1 MDLIKKALVSVLVYV
16 YICYLCFKQCKGK
29 SMLKI
34 DFQTRHIWHISKI
47 KLTFQAEN
55 KQYLH
60 KYTYDARISAC
71 KVGIHLLFVCL
82 FLVGEDPKEGWLV
95 NFEKHHDGSMLTKTK
110 NLDLYLGFLIS
121 FVTRY
126 TFSELS
132 LSHLSPICRVGL
144 RRRTAF
150 IETLSGLKTLSKSI
164 NTVSLYVMFMGTG

>member
-1 MDLIKKALVSVLVYV
+1 MM
-16 YICYLCFKQCKGK
+16 QG
-29 SMLKI
+29 
-34 DFQTRHIWHISKI
+34 FQHTKWES
-47 KLTFQAEN
+47 TF
-55 KQYLH
+55 
-60 KYTYDARISAC
+60 C
-71 KVGIHLLFVCL
+71 LFVC
-82 FLVGEDPKEGWLV
+82 FWWERTQRKGDSLV

-132 LSHLSPICRVGL
+132 LSHLSPICRVGII
-144 RRRTAF
+144 RRTAF

>member
-60 KYTYDARISAC
+60 KYTYDARISAH

-82 FLVGEDPKEGWLV
+82 FLVGEDPKEGWLSRQFWKTSWWV
-95 NFEKHHDGSMLTKTK
+95 NAHKDKKPGFVSWISNQLCDQVYIFWT
-110 NLDLYLGFLIS
+110 FLIS
-121 FVTRY
+121 FVPN
-126 TFSELS
+126 L
-132 LSHLSPICRVGL
+132 
-144 RRRTAF
+144 
-150 IETLSGLKTLSKSI
+150 
-164 NTVSLYVMFMGTG
+164 

>member
-82 FLVGEDPKEGWLV
+82 FLVGEDPKEGWLSRQFWKTSWWV
-95 NFEKHHDGSMLTKTK
+95 NAHKDKKPGFVSWISNQLCDQVYIFWT
-110 NLDLYLGFLIS
+110 FLIS
-121 FVTRY
+121 FVP
-126 TFSELS
+126 
-132 LSHLSPICRVGL
+132 HL
-144 RRRTAF
+144 
-150 IETLSGLKTLSKSI
+150 
-164 NTVSLYVMFMGTG
+164 

>member
-60 KYTYDARISAC
+60 KYTYDARISAH
-71 KVGIHLLFVCL
+71 KVGIHLLFVWL
-82 FLVGEDPKEGWLV
+82 FLVGEDPKEGWLSRQFWKTSWWV
-95 NFEKHHDGSMLTKTK
+95 NAHKDKKPGFVSWISNQLCDQVYIFWT
-110 NLDLYLGFLIS
+110 FLIS
-121 FVTRY
+121 FVPN
-126 TFSELS
+126 L
-132 LSHLSPICRVGL
+132 
-144 RRRTAF
+144 
-150 IETLSGLKTLSKSI
+150 
-164 NTVSLYVMFMGTG
+164 

>member
-60 KYTYDARISAC
+60 KYTYDARISAH

-82 FLVGEDPKEGWLV
+82 FLVGEDPKEGWLSRQFWKPSWWV
-95 NFEKHHDGSMLTKTK
+95 NAHKDKKPGFVSWISNQLCDQVYIFWT
-110 NLDLYLGFLIS
+110 FLIS
-121 FVTRY
+121 FVPN
-126 TFSELS
+126 L
-132 LSHLSPICRVGL
+132 
-144 RRRTAF
+144 
-150 IETLSGLKTLSKSI
+150 
-164 NTVSLYVMFMGTG
+164 